1 MQVVDIYNLYSDCIL
16 LLIDLLRIVVL
27 YLTDF
32 CMMCVV

>member
-16 LLIDLLRIVVL
+16 LLIDLLTIVVL